1 MILLYIFYACYY
13 RVFYFI
19 EYELDDYGG
28 VLHRFIF
35 HQILIVFSSNFNLYM
50 VYCAYIVSDT
60 YDALQ
65 RTAVK

>member
-28 VLHRFIF
+28 YSIDSFNSNR
-35 HQILIVFSSNFNLYM
+35 ILIGVSSLYGILCL
-50 VYCAYIVSDT
+50 YRIGYG
-60 YDALQ
+60 
-65 RTAVK
+65 

>member
-28 VLHRFIF
+28 YLINSFLIF
-35 HQILIVFSSNFNLYM
+35 VCYTVPISYRIRMMH
-50 VYCAYIVSDT
+50 CKEP
-60 YDALQ
+60 
-65 RTAVK
+65 R